1 MKNMIIALVVVAAG
15 LATGGGAALLAG
27 NLMGGQGHGGPPSP
41 APVAV
46 AAPVFVR
53 TGEML
58 APLVFP
64 DGRLA
69 GYVNFDVQLEVAP
82 DRAGYVADR
91 LPLLLHAV
99 NMRTYRTP
107 MTSGPDGLIPDL
119 TAFRAVLAAAATE
132 AFGPGVVLRAAIVQ
146 AAPA

>member
-1 MKNMIIALVVVAAG
+1 MAGNSSRIIVAALVMAIGAG
-15 LATGGGAALLAG
+15 VGGGAAWSV
-27 NLMGGQGHGGPPSP
+27 GQLQHDPR
-41 APVAV
+41 PVPKPLP

-53 TGEML
+53 SGPIM

-69 GYVNFDVQLEVAP
+69 GYVNFDVELEVAE
-82 DRAGYVADR
+82 DRAEFVRAR
-91 LPLLLHAV
+91 LPLLLHAL

-119 TAFRAVLAAAATE
+119 KAFRSILMAAATE
-132 AFGPGVVLRAAIVQ
+132 AFGPAIVRRAAIVQ
-146 AAPA
+146 AVPA

>member
-1 MKNMIIALVVVAAG
+1 MKNAVIAALVIACG
-15 LATGGGAALLAG
+15 LGIGGGAAFGANTFLAG
-27 NLMGGQGHGGPPSP
+27 HGKGGPPAP
-41 APVAV
+41 AAIVM
-46 AAPVFVR
+46 APVFVR

-69 GYVNFDVQLEVAP
+69 GYVNFDVQLEVAAG
-82 DRAGYVADR
+82 RADYVGAR

-107 MTSGPDGLIPDL
+107 MTSGPDGLIPNLAVFRTVL
-119 TAFRAVLAAAATE
+119 TEAATE

>member
-1 MKNMIIALVVVAAG
+1 MKNAVIAIVMVAAG
-15 LATGGGAALLAG
+15 LVTGGGGAFLAS
-27 NLMGGQGHGGPPSP
+27 NFLAGQGHGGPS
-41 APVAV
+41 APVAAV
-46 AAPVFVR
+46 APVFVR
-53 TGEML
+53 TGAML

-69 GYVNFDVQLEVAP
+69 GYVNFDVQLEVAA
-82 DRAGYVADR
+82 DRADYVSDR